1 LWSAFTL
8 DAPVNGAYAPFGLGY
23 GRFGADYVS
32 VGAAY
37 HVKRLQVLNNTVP
50 IPDLM
55 ATTSNPDEVPSV
67 PYTPAGDI
75 DEVLTALDDVD
86 VYTVADDT
94 DDDDDPVLPVLDDA
108 LAELAAVVDAPTDT
122 ASDDDER
129 PEGDAGGLARDRAD
143 FEEVAANTEVDSIP
157 YENAAAFL
165 ANTLYAVP
173 PANTRFEWADV
184 DDPTPDWDLDV
195 DR

>member
-1 LWSAFTL
+1 MAVN
-8 DAPVNGAYAPFGLGY
+8 AAYGPVWIHY
-23 GRFGADYVS
+23 GSFGADYVS
-32 VGAAY
+32 VVTTY
-37 HVKRLQVLNNTVP
+37 HLKRLQVLNNTVP

-55 ATTSNPDEVPSV
+55 ATTSNPDEVPSA

-86 VYTVADDT
+86 VYTVADDCE
-94 DDDDDPVLPVLDDA
+94 DDDAVLPVLDDA
-108 LAELAAVVDAPTDT
+108 LAELAAVVDAPTDA
-122 ASDDDER
+122 ASDTDDER
-129 PEGDAGGLARDRAD
+129 PEGDAGGLGRDRAD

-173 PANTRFEWADV
+173 PANTRFEWAEV

-195 DR
+195 DW